1 MPYLQVDLPAPAG
14 PDVKRRFARRLAELY
29 AEAMLTQ
36 PHIPSI
42 AFRELGPDNLVR
54 FQDGELKPVLV
65 VMCDVRRGR
74 EPAVRETLAR
84 AIAAE
89 CSAAFDI
96 PERQVVVEFTQH
108 APDEMFRYGSMAPEW
123 TPSEVLPGAL
133 PTGPQTR

>member
-1 MPYLQVDLPAPAG
+1 
-14 PDVKRRFARRLAELY
+14 
-29 AEAMLTQ
+29 
-36 PHIPSI
+36 
-42 AFRELGPDNLVR
+42 
-54 FQDGELKPVLV
+54 
-65 VMCDVRRGR
+65 MCDVRRGR